1 MGEDVTKYKGIGQT
15 DQDIIRAIGYITDM
29 RYIAS
34 YYGVDVKRVTA
45 LRDKIKIGKEKKVE
59 EVRPEVEHATTAKP
73 NANSTGLNSDSE
85 RKWNKNAKEGSAAL
99 LKALLKFFA
108 NREDR
113 IRRGEAP

>member
-1 MGEDVTKYKGIGQT
+1 MSKYKGTGQT

-29 RYIAS
+29 KYIAS

-45 LRDKIKIGKEKKVE
+45 LRDKIKMGAEKKVE
-59 EVRPEVEHATTAKP
+59 VVRPEVEHATTAKP

-99 LKALLKFFA
+99 LKALLKFFE
-108 NREDR
+108 NRE
-113 IRRGEAP
+113 RRLREEGANG